1 MAKNQKTLDAAAAKA
16 KKQKII
22 LVVMGVALLG
32 LGVIQGPKLM
42 KRSSP
47 PAAAAPATSAA
58 TVPGATPAAQTG
70 TAVVVRSTSGSGPK
84 AVLAGVTIDGTVE
97 QAPAADQ
104 LRSFSLFVVKDP
116 FLPQVSEEEEAAA
129 AASAAPPPPKPAP
142 TPAPTSAEGGT
153 SSGSSGS
160 QPAGTP
166 PPTDATITMNGQAYA
181 LTVKGQFPKAEPLFV
196 LVSLKPKAARI
207 GVAGGSFENGKT
219 IALPMGKQ
227 ITLVNDANG
236 ARYSLKL
243 VYTGSGPETTESF
256 TQAKK

>member
-1 MAKNQKTLDAAAAKA
+1 MPKNQKTLDAAAAKA

-22 LVVMGVALLG
+22 LVVMAVALLG

-42 KRSSP
+42 KKSSP

-58 TVPGATPAAQTG
+58 TVPGATPAAQTA
-70 TAVVVRSTSGSGPK
+70 TAVAVRSTSGSGPK
-84 AVLAGVTIDGTVE
+84 AVLAGVTIDGTVRQE
-97 QAPAADQ
+97 

-196 LVSLKPKAARI
+196 LVSLKSKAARI